1 MSRRPHTIHT
11 IDKKVE
17 QKILQTIHDKLTE
30 LKLSIEL
37 KNSLSFREDFIEIAV

>member
-1 MSRRPHTIHT
+1 MSRRPHTIHR

-30 LKLSIEL
+30 LIP
-37 KNSLSFREDFIEIAV
+37 F